1 MRPTATVLVN
11 RLLARGKF
19 RHVQILLKLAEL
31 GSVQRTAD
39 ALGMTQPTATQTLA
53 GLEELLGV
61 QLFERHARGV
71 RPTPACLDVLPAA
84 RQMLLGIAE
93 TAEMVTAR
101 HGSGKGVV
109 RLLASAS
116 AIHGVLLRALPEFLR
131 GTPEVQVQLREAE
144 NDDLLLAITRGEVD
158 LVVCRQPAVIPA
170 GWAFHRLDADRL
182 CVVCDAGHRLARR
195 RRLAWTDVEKE
206 TWLLSPAGS
215 IARATFDA
223 LSAGFAGGVR
233 TYPLVTRVLTMSS
246 ELIRSEKLLALLPH
260 SFVRHLLASGEL
272 VVLPLPDEPAMAA
285 IGLLAPREGMREA
298 PAALFDFL
306 QSRPS

>member
-1 MRPTATVLVN
+1 MN

-19 RHVQILLKLAEL
+19 RHVQLLLKLAEL

-39 ALGMTQPTATQTLA
+39 AIGMTQPSATQALA

-71 RPTPACLDVLPAA
+71 RPTAACLDVLPAA

-93 TAEMVTAR
+93 TAEMVMAR
-101 HGSGKGVV
+101 QGSGKGVV

-116 AIHGVLLRALPEFLR
+116 AINGVLLQALPRFLR
-131 GTPEVQVQLREAE
+131 ANPQTQVQLREAE

-158 LVVCRQPAVIPA
+158 LVVCRRIGVVPE
-170 GWAFHRLDADRL
+170 GWSFDLLEGDRL
-182 CVVCDAGHRLARR
+182 CVVCHAQHRLARR
-195 RRLAWTDVEKE
+195 KRLAWADVEGE

-215 IARATFDA
+215 IARAAFDA

-233 TYPLVTRVLTMSS
+233 AYPLVTRVMPVAWTLLRT
-246 ELIRSEKLLALLPH
+246 EKLLGLLPY
-260 SFVRHLLASGEL
+260 SFVRPMVEEGEL
-272 VVLPLPDEPAMAA
+272 CVLPLPAVGIEPV
-285 IGLLAPREGMREA
+285 GLLAPQAGMREA
-298 PAALFDFL
+298 PAALHAFL
-306 QSRPS
+306 QGRGSGKLA